1 MYNFFVNNKDIT
13 DNKAII
19 SGSDYNHIVNVL
31 RFKVGQKFYISN
43 NDNYKSYLS
52 EIVSIEKDKIICK
65 LISENISTELKI
77 DVSIFQ
83 GIPKSDKMDLII
95 QKCTEL
101 GANDFY
107 PVEMKNCVMKLNN
120 EESKIERWQKIAES
134 SSKQSKRNRIPKV
147 NGKINFEEMIEIVK
161 KYDLS
166 IVAYENEEKTTIKQ
180 ILLKNRNIK
189 NIAII
194 IGPEGGISENEYKI
208 LCNNGIKSVSLGKRI
223 LRTET
228 APITM
233 LSMINYEYEL

>member
-1 MYNFFVNNKDIT
+1 
-13 DNKAII
+13 
-19 SGSDYNHIVNVL
+19 
-31 RFKVGQKFYISN
+31 
-43 NDNYKSYLS
+43 
-52 EIVSIEKDKIICK
+52 
-65 LISENISTELKI
+65 
-77 DVSIFQ
+77 
-83 GIPKSDKMDLII
+83 
-95 QKCTEL
+95 
-101 GANDFY
+101 
-107 PVEMKNCVMKLNN
+107 MKNCVMKLNN
-120 EESKIERWQKIAES
+120 EEKKIERWQKIAES